1 MKNVYGYIRV
11 SDKKQEDG
19 ASLSEQKRILQE
31 YAKSNNLKIIHF
43 YEEKKTAAKRGR
55 PLFNEMMQKLIE
67 KKADGVIIHKIDR
80 GSRNLHDWADIG
92 DLIDNNIEVYFAHEN
107 LNLSERG
114 GRLSADIQAVMASD
128 YVRNLRQE
136 AIKGLYGRLKQGL
149 YPWAAPVGY
158 LNNGKGAVKTICPDQ
173 GKLVKQLF
181 KLYTTGDYNAINL
194 SIEMEKRGLKNF
206 RGNRVCKN
214 GILKILKNPF
224 YIGLMQIK
232 GQTFKGNHK
241 PLITTQTFRK
251 AQLILNGRQNSKGLR
266 HNYLFRR
273 LIRCEECK
281 YVMSGEMQKGTVYY
295 RCQTKGCPTKSIRE
309 DTIEHYIKN
318 MLKTIT
324 LRKEELETLYGIIAK
339 RKEQEMAIEEKRL
352 QSLELQKNSLDAKE
366 KKLLDAYLENLI
378 EKDEFEE
385 RKSNLLIKIQEINEK
400 INEVQSGNQGI
411 LSKIKN
417 FLELCNEPLKL
428 YNSAIFEEK
437 REMLKNITSNLT
449 ARGKEVIFSMLSP
462 YYELANRDILL
473 TCTHV
478 RDSSRTLKSQIIYT
492 DKNTSGIQPKPL
504 NKAQTEQFFNI
515 LLENNSIL
523 PALNPARNNEVSK
536 DHPSTE

>member
-11 SDKKQEDG
+11 SDKKQEEG
-19 ASLSEQKRILQE
+19 VSLHEQKRILKE

-55 PLFNEMMQKLIE
+55 PLFNEMMQNLIE
-67 KKADGVIIHKIDR
+67 KKADGVVIHKIDR

-92 DLIDNNIEVYFAHEN
+92 DLIDNNISVFFAHEN

-149 YPWAAPVGY
+149 YPWAAPIGY
-158 LNNGKGAVKTICPDQ
+158 LNNGKGEVKTICPIQ

-181 KLYTTGDYNAINL
+181 KLYTTADYNVRTL
-194 SIEMEKRGLKNF
+194 SEEMQKRGLVNTK
-206 RGNRVCKN
+206 GGRVCKN
-214 GILKILKNPF
+214 GITKILKNPF
-224 YIGLMQIK
+224 YIGIMKVK
-232 GQTFKGNHK
+232 GQTFEGNHK
-241 PLITTQTFRK
+241 PLITTQIFKKT
-251 AQLILNGRQNSKGLR
+251 QLIIKGRQNTKGLK

-281 YVMSGEMQKGTVYY
+281 YVMSGEKQKGTIYY
-295 RCQTKGCPTKSIRE
+295 RCQTKRCPTKSIRE

-318 MLKTIT
+318 MLKTIS
-324 LRKEELETLYGIIAK
+324 LQKEELDSLFEIISK
-339 RKEQEMAIEEKRL
+339 QKEHEFAIEQKRL
-352 QSLELQKNSLDAKE
+352 QSLEFQKNSLVSKE

-378 EKDEFEE
+378 EKDEFEQ
-385 RKSNLLIKIQEINEK
+385 RKSDLLMKIHELDENINVVK
-400 INEVQSGNQGI
+400 SGNDEI
-411 LSKIKN
+411 LSKIKD
-417 FLELCNEPLKL
+417 FLELSNEPLKL
-428 YNSAIFEEK
+428 YNSAILEEK

-449 ARGKEVIFSMLSP
+449 AKGKGVVFSMLSP

-473 TCTHV
+473 KCPLV
-478 RDSSRTLKSQIIYT
+478 RDSSRTLTSQIIYT
-492 DKNTSGIQPKPL
+492 DKNTSGIRPKPL
-504 NKAQTEQFFNI
+504 NKEQTERFFDI
-515 LLENNSIL
+515 LLGNNSIL
-523 PALNPARNNEVSK
+523 NAPNPTENNEISK
-536 DHPSTE
+536 DYPSTK